1 MKQERAAAGRQ
12 SVVRSA
18 VSAPGRAGRAGLGGG
33 DAPRGA
39 GPPPAG
45 VGSAA
50 GARCRWAGAGGMEA
64 AGGPGGARARGLR
77 GAPRP
82 AAGGRA
88 GPSAE
93 ERPAARLPPR
103 NRMQNAP
110 LLAAAPR
117 AGSLRG
123 GGRSGGRVVGGGA
136 PARRE
141 RGGGRAGGHV
151 GRAGGRCASRSRPV
165 AAGPPPPA
173 AAAAASGRKPPRRRS
188 FSRAAG
194 LCEASARGALGRAT
208 GRAGGSGPQLRRRR
222 PRTCPPPP
230 SREVPRR
237 AQSRGLG
244 DLGGPGPGES
254 GEGWRPG
261 CGLTRVGSW
270 THWAPDGQ
278 TRGRPRDLHSAE
290 RASAGR
296 DGVGSPLGQCGRCL
310 EGGGRL
316 ALDPRAPPPGV
327 PALPRAAVGPGI
339 VGACRPLSSFPQGRG
354 RVQPGLLPPAA

>member
-1 MKQERAAAGRQ
+1 MKPERAAAGRQ

-64 AGGPGGARARGLR
+64 AGDPGGARARGLR

-208 GRAGGSGPQLRRRR
+208 GRRAGPVPSCADAGRAPV
-222 PRTCPPPP
+222 PPPHHARSRAGPRAADWGTWAARVRGRAGKDGDQDADPP
-230 SREVPRR
+230 SWGEVDTLGPRR
-237 AQSRGLG
+237 ANARPTPGPALGGASLCREGRGG
-244 DLGGPGPGES
+244 EPAGAVRSVPRGGRPAGPGP
-254 GEGWRPG
+254 PG
-261 CGLTRVGSW
+261 PATRSAGAPSCGGGTR
-270 THWAPDGQ
+270 H
-278 TRGRPRDLHSAE
+278 RGRL
-290 RASAGR
+290 
-296 DGVGSPLGQCGRCL
+296 
-310 EGGGRL
+310 
-316 ALDPRAPPPGV
+316 
-327 PALPRAAVGPGI
+327 
-339 VGACRPLSSFPQGRG
+339 
-354 RVQPGLLPPAA
+354 